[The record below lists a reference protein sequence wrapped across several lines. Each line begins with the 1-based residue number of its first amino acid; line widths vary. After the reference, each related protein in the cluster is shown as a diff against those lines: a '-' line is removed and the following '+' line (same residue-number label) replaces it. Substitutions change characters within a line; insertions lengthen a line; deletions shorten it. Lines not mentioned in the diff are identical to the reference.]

1 MSHFASPGTW
11 PTDKDPVAE
20 RVPPPFTPSAN
31 QHFLFPS
38 QSITFLFHRIP
49 KPKGMLT
56 SSNCPTMASEP
67 HLKVRHCRVN
77 THPSNGLFALR
88 SDRKPTVHWER
99 RAPRGLSPSPL
110 PSMARLQQSR
120 TDLRRWRADLSI
132 LRVLE
137 RVSSCSMRPLL
148 LLIFE

>member
-1 MSHFASPGTW
+1 MHHSEPGPLTRTPWLNVSHHPSL
-11 PTDKDPVAE
+11 PVQTSIFYSLAKE
-20 RVPPPFTPSAN
+20 LHFYFTG
-31 QHFLFPS
+31 S
-38 QSITFLFHRIP
+38 QSLRGCLYP
-49 KPKGMLT
+49 A
-56 SSNCPTMASEP
+56 CPTMASEP

-110 PSMARLQQSR
+110 PSCHSTARLQQSR
-120 TDLRRWRADLSI
+120 ADLRRWRADLSI